1 MIATN
6 DVHASGSARPEAV
19 APNPHEHWPQAVETL
34 RNCLEIELV
43 ALEGY
48 DAALTQATDP
58 QVSQRLLELRGDH
71 ARRQDLIRSRIR
83 RLACTTDACAPTAG
97 VIVVAGLGG
106 DAPLGQHGSVVA
118 LEALERRGMTLY
130 SEGPLL
136 DDPSTRAFFETVLLP
151 AQRRTQD
158 VCRSLEAFTR
168 GSP

>member
-6 DVHASGSARPEAV
+6 DVDAPGSAPPEAV
-19 APNPHEHWPQAVETL
+19 APAPHEHWPQALQKL
-34 RNCLEIELV
+34 RECLEMELV

-48 DAALTQATDP
+48 DVALTQATNP

-71 ARRQDLIRSRIR
+71 ARRQDLIRSRIQ
-83 RLACTTDACAPTAG
+83 RLGSGTDPTAPTNG
-97 VIVVAGLGG
+97 VVAVGRSSG
-106 DAPLGQHGSVVA
+106 DAPLGQHGSVAAV
-118 LEALERRGMTLY
+118 EVLERRGMALY

-158 VCRSLEAFTR
+158 LCRSLEALTR